1 MNKIHRMKYLKH
13 TPLLFAL
20 LFISC
25 SDLNLGEL
33 AESIPSTIPS
43 QDAPLSANEVGQGLK
58 EALIQ
63 GVQKSVSLAS
73 VENGFYGNEALYI
86 PFPEEAKKVKETALK
101 FGLDTQVENF
111 ERTMNRAAEEA
122 SKSATTIFVNAVKNM
137 SIEDAF
143 SILNGDENA
152 ASNFLMSKTRTQLET
167 AFSPK
172 VQNAI
177 EKVELTKY
185 WEPLVSKYNLTTEF
199 TGGSPVNEDLE
210 GYITDRAIEGLFVH
224 IRSEEKKIRE
234 NPAARASELLKRVF
248 GSVD

>member
-1 MNKIHRMKYLKH
+1 MKYLKH
-13 TPLLFAL
+13 TPFLFAL

-210 GYITDRAIEGLFVH
+210 GYITDRAIGGLFVH

-248 GSVD
+248 GSLD

>member
-1 MNKIHRMKYLKH
+1 MKYLKH
-13 TPLLFAL
+13 TPFLFAL
-20 LFISC
+20 LFMSC

-33 AESIPSTIPS
+33 AESIPTSLPS
-43 QDAPLSANEVGQGLK
+43 EEAPLSANEVGQGLK

-86 PFPEEAKKVKETALK
+86 PFPEEAEKVKNTALK

-122 SKSATTIFVNAVKNM
+122 SKSATAIFVNAVKSM
-137 SIEDAF
+137 TIEDAF
-143 SILNGDENA
+143 AILNGEENA
-152 ASNFLMSKTRTQLET
+152 ASNFLMNRTRAQLQT
-167 AFSPK
+167 AFAPK
-172 VQNAI
+172 VQSAI

-185 WEPLVSKYNLTTEF
+185 WEPLISKYNLTTEF
-199 TGGSPVNEDLE
+199 TGGEPINEDLE